1 MRPRRV
7 AVSLPNP
14 WLPGADWADRHE
26 LLLFAERMTAAE
38 AALRALRNASGWAQS
53 FLEWRNRVAAIIGL
67 NAAPHP
73 THSDLIGSIPMM
85 HSDDRETVL
94 GYDAR
99 HLHFRIVVDVREG
112 PADGQVI
119 GMTTLVRRR
128 NTVGRLCFAAAM
140 PLLTAIVPA
149 LLRGVCDPAMAFQR
163 NGNEQP

>member
-38 AALRALRNASGWAQS
+38 AALRALRSASSLVQG
-53 FLEWRNRVAAIIGL
+53 FVEWRNRLAPVIGL
-67 NAAPHP
+67 SVSHP
-73 THSDLIGSIPMM
+73 VHSDLISAFPIM
-85 HSDDRETVL
+85 HRDDLEAVV

-128 NTVGRLCFAAAM
+128 NAIGRFCFGAAV
-140 PLLTAIVPA
+140 PLHRAIVPA
-149 LLRGVCDPAMAFQR
+149 LLRRVARPGYGVSGER
-163 NGNEQP
+163 

>member
-7 AVSLPNP
+7 PVSLPNP

-38 AALRALRNASGWAQS
+38 AALRALRNAAGWLRS
-53 FLEWRNRVAAIIGL
+53 FGEWRNCVAVGLGL
-67 NAAPHP
+67 NAAPQP
-73 THSDLIGSIPMM
+73 TQSDLIGSIPIMY
-85 HSDDRETVL
+85 SGDRETVV

-99 HLHFRIVVDVREG
+99 HLHFRIVVDVRDG

-128 NTVGRLCFAAAM
+128 SAIGWLFFAAAI
-140 PLLTAIVPA
+140 PLHKAIAPA
-149 LLRGVCDPAMAFQR
+149 LLRGVARPGQGFPGER
-163 NGNEQP
+163 

>member
-7 AVSLPNP
+7 PVSLPNP

-38 AALRALRNASGWAQS
+38 AALRALRNAAGWLRS
-53 FLEWRNRVAAIIGL
+53 FGEWRNCVAVALGL
-67 NAAPHP
+67 NAAPQP
-73 THSDLIGSIPMM
+73 TQSDLIGSIPIM
-85 HSDDRETVL
+85 HSGNRETVV

-99 HLHFRIVVDVREG
+99 HLHFRIVVDVRDG

-128 NTVGRLCFAAAM
+128 SSIGGLFFAAAI
-140 PLLTAIVPA
+140 PLHRAIVPA
-149 LLRGVCDPAMAFQR
+149 LLRGVARPGHGFP
-163 NGNEQP
+163 GEP

>member
-7 AVSLPNP
+7 AISLPNP

-26 LLLFAERMTAAE
+26 LLVFTARVTAAE
-38 AALRALRNASGWAQS
+38 AARRALGSASGWVQS
-53 FLEWRNRVAAIIGL
+53 LVTWHNRLAPIIGL
-67 NAAPHP
+67 SETALPA
-73 THSDLIGSIPMM
+73 HSGLIGTFPLL
-85 HSDDRETVL
+85 HSDDREAVV

-128 NTVGRLCFAAAM
+128 NAFGRLCFAAAI
-140 PLLTAIVPA
+140 PLHMAIVPA
-149 LLRGVCDPAMAFQR
+149 LLTGVKRPVHGVSR
-163 NGNEQP
+163 ER

>member
-14 WLPGADWADRHE
+14 WLPGADWAERHE

-38 AALRALRNASGWAQS
+38 AALRALRNGAGWVRS
-53 FLEWRNRVAAIIGL
+53 FWEWRNRVATAIGL
-67 NAAPHP
+67 NGVPHP
-73 THSDLIGSIPMM
+73 THSDLIGSIPII
-85 HSDDRETVL
+85 HSGDRETVV

-112 PADGQVI
+112 PADGQLI

-128 NTVGRLCFAAAM
+128 TATGRICLAAAI
-140 PLLTAIVPA
+140 PLHKAIVPA
-149 LLRGVCDPAMAFQR
+149 LLRGVARPGHGLSGER
-163 NGNEQP
+163 